1 MGLKTFYYGTE
12 EVYFKFGREACEA
25 APAQR
30 VSSFE
35 NREEFD
41 AIQGRCNRVKAKRP

>member
-1 MGLKTFYYGTE
+1 MCPPGDITVGLKTFYYGSKK
-12 EVYFKFGREACEA
+12 VYFKVGRDACDD
-25 APAQR
+25 APLKR

-41 AIQGRCNRVKAKRP
+41 AIQGET